1 MVEGELGA
9 FLRSRREAT
18 SPESVGLTAGP
29 RRRTPGLRRSEL
41 ATLAGV
47 SVDYLIRIEQGR
59 DTNPSAQVVAA
70 LAEALRL
77 DEDEMRHLRM
87 LAVIGHGAELCPSR
101 LPAASAVRPPVQ
113 ALLDQLEPAPAV
125 VLNHVSDVL
134 AWTDGYD
141 RLVRPLGLLD
151 GDRPNLVTYVFTDDR
166 ARSAYPD
173 WEDVAGDM
181 AASLHAQQ
189 RAPDDEARAL
199 ARYLEEAAG
208 ATFTDVWERCSVS
221 ARRTGVQAMA
231 HPDVGVLRLAFEVLD
246 LPDPDRQRLVAY
258 LPADEA
264 TATGLDRLAG
274 RAPGRLRAVDPA

>member
-18 SPESVGLTAGP
+18 SPESVGLTSGP

-77 DEDEMRHLRM
+77 DEDEMGHLRM
-87 LAVIGHGAELCPSR
+87 LTMIGHSAELCPTL
-101 LPAASAVRPPVQ
+101 LPAATTVRPPVR
-113 ALLDQLEPAPAV
+113 ALLDRLEPTPAI
-125 VLNHVSDVL
+125 VLNHRSDVL
-134 AWTDGYD
+134 AWTEGYD
-141 RLVRPLGLLD
+141 RLARPLGILD
-151 GDRPNLVTYVFTDDR
+151 GDQPNLVVHVFTDER
-166 ARSAYPD
+166 ARTAYPD
-173 WEDVAGDM
+173 WDDVAADM
-181 AASLHAQQ
+181 AAALHAEQ
-189 RAPDDEARAL
+189 RTPDDEARAL
-199 ARYLEEAAG
+199 AAHLEEVAG
-208 ATFTDVWERCSVS
+208 ATFTDVWDRRSVS
-221 ARRTGVQAMA
+221 SRRTGVHAVA

-246 LPDPDRQRLVAY
+246 LSDADRQRLVAY

-274 RAPGRLRAVDPA
+274 RAPGRLRAVNQA